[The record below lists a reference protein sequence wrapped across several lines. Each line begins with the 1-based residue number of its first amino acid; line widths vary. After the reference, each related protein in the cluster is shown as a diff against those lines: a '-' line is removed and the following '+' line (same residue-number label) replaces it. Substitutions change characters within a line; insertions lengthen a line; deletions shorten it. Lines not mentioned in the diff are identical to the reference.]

1 MKQYLLRP
9 RRLPRSRTRR
19 KGYHRPVEKREL
31 LKRLKEESYSSL
43 SAYNGGVMRIKLKEY
58 YDRME
63 QAVAAILT
71 NADVRDYLK
80 KIALF
85 RRYSFANTL
94 FIVLQKPSAT
104 RVAGLRTWNRLGR
117 YVKKGEKGI
126 MIFAPMFGKQKKHE
140 SSDGEGEFVEEGS
153 PIGDPDG
160 TRLIGFKAVYVYDI
174 TQTDGAEIT
183 CDELQGSA
191 DFTVAE
197 DVDVC
202 SLFEWLLE
210 SSPVPVKFQ
219 AISGDRKGYYDAI
232 ADEITLAESLTDL
245 EKPRTLIHEIA
256 HKLAL
261 SAKEHDMSH
270 EERPMAEVIAEGA
283 AFVVCSYLGIDTGA
297 CSFSYVAAW
306 GKDLKKILPWGSAVM
321 RVANRIIDLLDRGRL
336 EEEKEAA

>member
-1 MKQYLLRP
+1 
-9 RRLPRSRTRR
+9 
-19 KGYHRPVEKREL
+19 
-31 LKRLKEESYSSL
+31 
-43 SAYNGGVMRIKLKEY
+43 MRIKLKEY

-63 QAVAAILT
+63 QAVATILT

-85 RRYSFANTL
+85 RKYSFANTL

-104 RVAGLRTWNRLGR
+104 RVAGLKTWNRVGR

-126 MIFAPMFGKQKKHE
+126 MIFAPMFGRQKRQE
-140 SSDGEGEFVEEGS
+140 PSDGERDLVEEGS
-153 PIGDPDG
+153 VIGETDG

-174 TQTDGAEIT
+174 AQTDGAEIK

-191 DFTVAE
+191 DFTISE
-197 DVDVC
+197 DVDVR
-202 SLFEWLLE
+202 SLFEWILE
-210 SSPVPVKFQ
+210 LSPVPVKFR
-219 AISGDRKGYYDAI
+219 AISGSRKGYYDAL
-232 ADEITLAESLTDL
+232 ADEIVLAESLTDL

-261 SAKEHDMSH
+261 SANEHDMSH
-270 EERPMAEVIAEGA
+270 DERPMAEVIAEGA
-283 AFVVCSYLGIDTGA
+283 TFVVCNYLGIDTGS

-306 GKDLKKILPWGSAVM
+306 GKDLKKIMSWGSAVM
-321 RVANRIIDLLDRGRL
+321 RVANRIIDLLDHRRP